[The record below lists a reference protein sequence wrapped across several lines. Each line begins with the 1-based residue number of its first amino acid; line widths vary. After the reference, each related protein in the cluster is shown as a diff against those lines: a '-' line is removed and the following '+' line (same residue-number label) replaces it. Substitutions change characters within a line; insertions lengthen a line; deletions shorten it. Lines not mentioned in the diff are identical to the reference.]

1 MIIGI
6 TGGIGIGKSFVASC
20 FEKLGA
26 AVFDADSVVHQLY
39 KVDKGIIS
47 HAEKNFPGVV
57 IDGEINRAV
66 LSKYFLAYDKNWI
79 KFQSLVHSAVLC
91 KLELFIE
98 CEKKINRKFLVLD
111 LPLLL
116 ETNIHLYCDLI
127 IFVHANSAVQNQRL
141 SERNIGKEKLNLIS
155 KIQLPIEVKRKASD
169 FIINT
174 DVSEEEVF
182 SQVKKI
188 VDSLT

>member
-1 MIIGI
+1 MGV
-6 TGGIGIGKSFVASC
+6 GKSFVASC
-20 FEKLGA
+20 FKKLGA

-39 KVDKGIIS
+39 KLDKGIIS
-47 HAEKNFPGVV
+47 YAEKNFPGVV
-57 IDGEINRAV
+57 IDGEIDRSV

-79 KFQSLVHSAVLC
+79 KFQSLIHAAVLC

-127 IFVHANSAVQNQRL
+127 IFVDADSAVQNQRL
-141 SERNIGKEKLNLIS
+141 SKRNIGKEKLNLIS
-155 KIQLPIEVKRKASD
+155 KIQLPVEVKRKLSD
-169 FIINT
+169 YIINT
-174 DVSEEEVF
+174 DVSEEQVF